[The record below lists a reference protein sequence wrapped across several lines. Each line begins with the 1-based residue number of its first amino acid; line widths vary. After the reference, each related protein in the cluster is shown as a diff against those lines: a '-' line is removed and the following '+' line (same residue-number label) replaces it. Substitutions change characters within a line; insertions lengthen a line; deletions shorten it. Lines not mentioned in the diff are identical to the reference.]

1 MSDWHANDWGYYNT
15 MHMVRC
21 LSNDITCP
29 RRISVM
35 VTNTFGHAPSQ
46 RAIKEVLE
54 VQRKRAEK
62 ARTEPMQPHE
72 GHNPSTASDALK
84 AANRVFLERMWDSHR
99 RIMRVHQEAGR
110 QVVEV

>member
-1 MSDWHANDWGYYNT
+1 
-15 MHMVRC
+15 
-21 LSNDITCP
+21 
-29 RRISVM
+29 M

-46 RAIKEVLE
+46 RAINEVLE

-72 GHNPSTASDALK
+72 GHNPLTASQNAKRANTAFLK
-84 AANRVFLERMWDSHR
+84 AMWDSHR
-99 RIMRVHQEAGR
+99 RIMRAHQEAGR